1 MYCINQKQKPNKQR
15 NFCSLN
21 TNLNYVGAIIG
32 SENDL
37 TAVKWSVYLHN
48 EENYVWQ
55 CTLHKNKNKS

>member
-1 MYCINQKQKPNKQR
+1 MYYINQKQKPNKQR
-15 NFCSLN
+15 NFFSLN

-37 TAVKWSVYLHN
+37 NAVKWSVYLHN